1 MQIMTSKI
9 HSKHETFSSAC
20 ISNKPKQTHDK
31 DLVYITNS
39 WDLYLFFNS
48 TTDLFNYH
56 IHVFTL
62 LNCFK
67 RVFQYR
73 KVISK

>member
-1 MQIMTSKI
+1 MTCII
-9 HSKHETFSSAC
+9 HSKHKTFSSAC
-20 ISNKPKQTHDK
+20 ITYKRKQTHDK

-39 WDLYLFFNS
+39 WDLYLLFNS

-56 IHVFTL
+56 IHVHVYTL

-67 RVFQYR
+67 RVFRYR